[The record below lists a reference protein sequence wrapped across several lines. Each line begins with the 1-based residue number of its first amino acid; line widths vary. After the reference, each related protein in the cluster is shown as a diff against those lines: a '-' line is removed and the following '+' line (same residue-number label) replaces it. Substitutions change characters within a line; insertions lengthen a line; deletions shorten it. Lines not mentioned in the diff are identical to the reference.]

1 MSQLPK
7 KCISVAM
14 DQQRKMREFIQAMV
28 EGELDAALMRP
39 RYGRGSQSSNSDA
52 GGPVGVTGHRHGHR
66 SRSLMG
72 IGAGPAP
79 QAKFIDG
86 TLTAGPSF
94 VPIAE
99 HCIR

>member
-1 MSQLPK
+1 MIK
-7 KCISVAM
+7 
-14 DQQRKMREFIQAMV
+14 RREFITLL
-28 EGELDAALMRP
+28 G
-39 RYGRGSQSSNSDA
+39 
-52 GGPVGVTGHRHGHR
+52 
-66 SRSLMG
+66 
-72 IGAGPAP
+72 GAGPAP